1 MSVRVQCPACGGPVV
16 FEVGSAVVAVCPHCR
31 SAVAR
36 GDRSVEDL
44 GKVAGLVETGA
55 ALRVGTEGRY
65 DGRKFRLTGRTQLQ
79 HPAGGVWD
87 EWYAAFPNDRWGW
100 LSEAQGRYYLLFE
113 QAPRA
118 DRPMWTALLAPGRKV
133 KLHGTPAK
141 FTVAETGT
149 ATAAGAEGE
158 LPYRL
163 VPGSSYR
170 YADLSGPDRAFATL
184 DYGDEPPALYLGR
197 EVTLDELGVR
207 VERRE
212 TFELREVG
220 GKRLGCPNCGGPL
233 DLKAPDKTERVGC
246 PYCGSLLDA
255 TQGDLKLLNAQSK
268 PPFELRIPL
277 GTKGTFGADERTVI
291 GALRRAVVAGG
302 TEYPWTEY
310 LLYHPRDGFEWLV
323 ESDGHWS
330 RVKGVPAGE
339 VNEGNVLATYDGRTF
354 RKFQEGTAV
363 VRGVVGECY
372 WKVAVGEAAETLDCI
387 RPPEMLSREVSGAEG
402 AREVNWS
409 LGTYLRPAEVRT
421 AFALPEPLP
430 VPTGIAPNQP
440 FPYRPVYRYAAVYVG
455 LLCLLG
461 LGALVFLRTRTV
473 AEQTF
478 QLRPPA
484 PPTPAAPGAP
494 PAPAEKSQVFFTDK
508 FELRDRRNVR
518 VTVSCPQL
526 SGWLAADGDLVR
538 QADGS
543 MVPFDVRLSRYS
555 GTEDGEAWT
564 EGDTEDGEYLAAQP
578 AGEYSVRLEVER
590 ENPGAALPL
599 TVKVEQGAAHA
610 GPWLLALLGLL
621 VVPIGVGVYNLVF
634 VMRRWQNADF
644 LMAGG
649 GEAGSGGGDNDSGGS
664 DFGGDDGGGSDD

>member
-16 FEVGSAVVAVCPHCR
+16 FEVGSSVLAVCPHCR

-44 GKVAGLVETGA
+44 GKVAALVETGA

-65 DGRKFRLTGRTQLQ
+65 DGRKFRLTGRTQLL

-87 EWYAAFPNDRWGW
+87 EWYAAFADGRWGW

-113 QAPRA
+113 QGPRA

-133 KLHGTPAK
+133 KLHGTSAR

-158 LPYRL
+158 IPYRL

-184 DYGDEPPALYLGR
+184 DYGDTPPALYLGR

-255 TQGDLKLLNAQSK
+255 TQGDLKLLDARK
-268 PPFELRIPL
+268 EPPFELLIPL
-277 GTKGTFGADERTVI
+277 GTKGAFGADERTVI

-323 ESDGHWS
+323 CADGHWS
-330 RVKGVPAGE
+330 RVAGVPAGE
-339 VNEGNVLATYDGRTF
+339 VDEGKVLATFRGRTY
-354 RKFQEGTAV
+354 RKFQQGTAV
-363 VRGVVGECY
+363 VRGVIGECY
-372 WKVAVGEAAETLDCI
+372 WKVRVGEAAETLDCI
-387 RPPEMLSREVSGAEG
+387 RPPEMLSKEESGAG
-402 AREVNWS
+402 GSREVNWS
-409 LGTYLRPAEVRT
+409 HGAYLRPAEVRA
-421 AFALPEPLP
+421 AFALPGPLP
-430 VPTGIAPNQP
+430 APTGIAPNQP
-440 FPYRPVYRYAAVYVG
+440 FPYRPVYRYAALYVG
-455 LLCLLG
+455 ALCLAG
-461 LGALVFLRTRTV
+461 LLMLVVVRTRTV

-484 PPTPAAPGAP
+484 PAAPGAPPAP

-508 FELRDRRNVR
+508 FELRAGRNVR

-526 SGWLAADGDLVR
+526 AGWLVAEGDLVR

-543 MVPFDVRLSRYS
+543 TTPFVVGLSRYS
-555 GTEDGEAWT
+555 GVEDGEAWA
-564 EGDTEDGEYLAAQP
+564 EGDTDESEYLSAQP
-578 AGEYSVRLEVER
+578 AGEYSLRLEVER
-590 ENPGAALPL
+590 ENPQAALPL
-599 TVKVEQGAAHA
+599 TVKVQQGVAHA
-610 GPWLLALLGLL
+610 GLWLLALLALL
-621 VVPIGVGVYNLVF
+621 VVPIGVGIYHLVF
-634 VMRRWQNADF
+634 VVRRWQNADF
-644 LMAGG
+644 HMAGT
-649 GEAGSGGGDNDSGGS
+649 GEPGTGGGS
-664 DFGGDDGGGSDD
+664 DDDSGGDDGGGSDD

>member
-44 GKVAGLVETGA
+44 GKVAALVETGA
-55 ALRVGTEGRY
+55 ALKVGLEGRY
-65 DGRKFRLTGRTQLQ
+65 DGQKFRLTGRTQLK

-100 LSEAQGRYYLLFE
+100 LAEAQGRYYLTFE
-113 QAPRA
+113 QSPRA

-133 KLHGTPAK
+133 KLHGAPAK

-149 ATAAGAEGE
+149 ATVAGAEGE
-158 LPYRL
+158 IPYRL
-163 VPGSSYR
+163 VPGSTYR

-184 DYGDEPPALYLGR
+184 DYGDDPPTLYLGK
-197 EVTLDELGVR
+197 EVTLGELGVAVAVR
-207 VERRE
+207 QQ
-212 TFELREVG
+212 TWELREVA

-233 DLKAPDKTERVGC
+233 DLKAPDRTERVGC

-255 TQGDLKLLNAQSK
+255 TQGDLQLLKANSK
-268 PPFELRIPL
+268 PPFELQIPL

-291 GALRRAVVAGG
+291 GALRRSVVADG
-302 TEYPWTEY
+302 TEYPWREY

-323 ESDGHWS
+323 ESDGHWN
-330 RVKGVPAGE
+330 RVVGVPAGE
-339 VNEGNVLATYDGRTF
+339 VEDGKVLATFRGRTY

-372 WKVAVGEAAETLDCI
+372 WKVAVGEEVETLDCI
-387 RPPEMLSREVSGAEG
+387 RPPEVLTREASATGAS
-402 AREVNWS
+402 REVNWS
-409 LGTYLRPAEVRT
+409 VGTYLRPAEVQK
-421 AFALPEPLP
+421 AFGLAGPLP
-430 VPTGIAPNQP
+430 APVGIAPNQP
-440 FPYRPVYRYAAVYVG
+440 FPYRAVYRYAAVFVG
-455 LLCLLG
+455 VLCLLG
-461 LGALVFLRTRTV
+461 LFALVFLRTRTV

-494 PAPAEKSQVFFTDK
+494 PAPVEKSQVFFTDK
-508 FELRDRRNVR
+508 FELRARRNVR

-526 SGWLAADGDLVR
+526 TGWLVAEGDLVR

-543 MVPFDVRLSRYS
+543 MTPVVLELSRYS
-555 GTEDGEAWT
+555 GVEDGEAWT
-564 EGDTEDGEYLAAQP
+564 EGETTDREYLAAQP
-578 AGEYSVRLEVER
+578 AGEYSLRLEVER
-590 ENPGAALPL
+590 ENPGVAIPL
-599 TVKVEQGAAHA
+599 TMKVEEGAAHA
-610 GPWLLALLGLL
+610 GPWLLALLALL
-621 VVPIGVGVYNLVF
+621 VVPAGVGVYHLVF
-634 VMRRWQNADF
+634 VVRRWQNADYH
-644 LMAGG
+644 MAGA
-649 GEAGSGGGDNDSGGS
+649 GEAGTGGNSDDDSGG
-664 DFGGDDGGGSDD
+664 DDD

>member
-16 FEVGSAVVAVCPHCR
+16 FEVGSSLVAVCPHCR

-65 DGRKFRLTGRTQLQ
+65 GGQKFRLTGRTQLK
-79 HPAGGVWD
+79 HAAGGVWD
-87 EWYAAFPNDRWGW
+87 EWYAAFPNDKWGW
-100 LSEAQGRYYLLFE
+100 LSEAQGRYYLLF
-113 QAPRA
+113 AHDPRG
-118 DRPMWTALLAPGRKV
+118 DRPQWNALTPGRKV
-133 KLHGTPAK
+133 KLHGTPAR

-158 LPYRL
+158 IPYRL
-163 VPGSSYR
+163 TPGATYR

-184 DYGDEPPALYLGR
+184 DYGDDPPGLYLGQ

-207 VERRE
+207 AERRE

-255 TQGDLKLLNAQSK
+255 TQGDLRLLKANSK

-291 GALRRAVVAGG
+291 GAIRRAVVVEDTA
-302 TEYPWTEY
+302 YPWTEY

-323 ESDGHWS
+323 ESDGHWN
-330 RVKGVPAGE
+330 RVRGIPAGE
-339 VNEGNVLATYDGRTF
+339 VSEGNVLATYDGRTF
-354 RKFQEGTAV
+354 RKFQAGTAV
-363 VRGVVGECY
+363 VRGVIGECY
-372 WKVAVGEAAETLDCI
+372 WKVKAGETAGTEDFI
-387 RPPEMLSREVSGAEG
+387 RPPLMLSREVSEIDG

-409 LGTYLRPAEVRT
+409 AGAYLRPADVRA

-430 VPTGIAPNQP
+430 APTGIAPNQP
-440 FPYRPVYRYAAVYVG
+440 FPFRPVYRYAAVFVG
-455 LLCLLG
+455 ALCLLG
-461 LGALVFLRTRTV
+461 LLSLVFLPSRKV

-484 PPTPAAPGAP
+484 PPSPAAPGGTAP
-494 PAPAEKSQVFFTDK
+494 PAPAEKGQVFFTDK
-508 FELRDRRNVR
+508 FELRSRRNVK
-518 VTVSCPQL
+518 VTISCPEL
-526 SGWLAADGDLVR
+526 SGWLVAEGDLVR

-543 MVPFDVRLSRYS
+543 MVPFVTDLSRYS

-564 EGDTEDGEYLAAQP
+564 EGETETSEYLSAQP
-578 AGEYSVRLEVER
+578 AGEYSLRLEVER
-590 ENPGAALPL
+590 ENPQATLPL
-599 TVKVEQGAAHA
+599 TVKVEQGSAH
-610 GPWLLALLGLL
+610 GGTWLIALLLL
-621 VVPIGVGVYNLVF
+621 VLVPVGVGIYHIVF
-634 VMRRWQNADF
+634 VMKRWQNADF
-644 LMAGG
+644 HMAGG
-649 GEAGSGGGDNDSGGS
+649 ETTGTGGSDSDSGG
-664 DFGGDDGGGSDD
+664 DGGGSDD